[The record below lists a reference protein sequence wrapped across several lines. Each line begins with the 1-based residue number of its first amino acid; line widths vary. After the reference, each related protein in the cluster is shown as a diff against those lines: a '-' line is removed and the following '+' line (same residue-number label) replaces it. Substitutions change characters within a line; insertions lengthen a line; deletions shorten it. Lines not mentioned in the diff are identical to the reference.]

1 VIHYRDQE
9 TITVM
14 VLKDRVTCI
23 FSTLFTDADD
33 IIIGKVF
40 MQAFSD
46 VRGKNPQAPQ
56 VLFKHKEA
64 PEELAGTSALSGD
77 NVGYITFGRLAENGG
92 GCCRRCCGVSLQG
105 PASPP
110 TATPSCF
117 SLVVLTPRHF
127 QDKNKEETIDLIHT
141 FRNYLHYHI
150 KCSKAYLHQRM
161 RARTA
166 GLLKVREGLELASG
180 RTL

>member
-1 VIHYRDQE
+1 MSDAFGEWDSTFLLTPLLFSYFQDGKHGEKAVIHYRDQE

-77 NVGYITFGRLAENGG
+77 NVGYITFGRLAGYILPWRSSAQTDSTLQDSPHLHPILSLPCSLDAPPLSGQEQGG
-92 GCCRRCCGVSLQG
+92 
-105 PASPP
+105 
-110 TATPSCF
+110 
-117 SLVVLTPRHF
+117 
-127 QDKNKEETIDLIHT
+127 DD
-141 FRNYLHYHI
+141 
-150 KCSKAYLHQRM
+150 
-161 RARTA
+161 
-166 GLLKVREGLELASG
+166 
-180 RTL
+180 

>member
-1 VIHYRDQE
+1 MIHYRDQE

-33 IIIGKVF
+33 IVIGKVF

-77 NVGYITFGRLAENGG
+77 NVGYITFGEGWGWRWRWRLGRVRRWGAAV
-92 GCCRRCCGVSLQG
+92 GCG
-105 PASPP
+105 
-110 TATPSCF
+110 
-117 SLVVLTPRHF
+117 
-127 QDKNKEETIDLIHT
+127 
-141 FRNYLHYHI
+141 
-150 KCSKAYLHQRM
+150 
-161 RARTA
+161 TA
-166 GLLKVREGLELASG
+166 GVMEGLN
-180 RTL
+180 